1 MVEVERLEGGA
12 EGVLMIGS
20 QGHSCLK
27 QGNGEELARKGRK
40 EKS

>member
-20 QGHSCLK
+20 QGHRCLK
-27 QGNGEELARKGRK
+27 QRKVRSKREGRK
-40 EKS
+40 EQS